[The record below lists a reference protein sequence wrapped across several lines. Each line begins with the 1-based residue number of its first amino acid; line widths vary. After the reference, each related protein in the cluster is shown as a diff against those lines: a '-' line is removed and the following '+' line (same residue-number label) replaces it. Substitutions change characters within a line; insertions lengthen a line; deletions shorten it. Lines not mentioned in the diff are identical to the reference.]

1 MRVLLANPRGFCAGV
16 KMAIEALDTALR
28 YLPAP
33 VYVYHQIV
41 HNRHVV
47 ERYERQGVVF
57 VDDVGQVPE
66 GCVLMFSAHGVSPAV
81 RRQAKQRRLQTID
94 STCPLV
100 AKVHLEAIR
109 FAREGYQIIL
119 VGSPGHDE
127 TLGTVG
133 EAPQA
138 IQVVS
143 SESDV
148 DQLEIDLARP
158 VAYLTQTTL
167 SVDDTQRV
175 IDRLRRRFPRIVGP
189 ATDDICYATQNR
201 QQAVRAWIEQSDV
214 VIVVG
219 SQNSSNS
226 RRLQQLAQQ
235 SLRRAVLVDAAA
247 DLQREWFRAD
257 DRVLVTAGA
266 SAPEFAVRDV
276 VNWLRQQYR
285 ASVSEGVGEQE
296 NERFSLPRELRSL
309 ANS

>member
-119 VGSPGHDE
+119 VG
-127 TLGTVG
+127 
-133 EAPQA
+133 
-138 IQVVS
+138 
-143 SESDV
+143 
-148 DQLEIDLARP
+148 
-158 VAYLTQTTL
+158 
-167 SVDDTQRV
+167 
-175 IDRLRRRFPRIVGP
+175 
-189 ATDDICYATQNR
+189 
-201 QQAVRAWIEQSDV
+201 
-214 VIVVG
+214 
-219 SQNSSNS
+219 
-226 RRLQQLAQQ
+226 
-235 SLRRAVLVDAAA
+235 
-247 DLQREWFRAD
+247 
-257 DRVLVTAGA
+257 
-266 SAPEFAVRDV
+266 
-276 VNWLRQQYR
+276 
-285 ASVSEGVGEQE
+285 
-296 NERFSLPRELRSL
+296 
-309 ANS
+309 